1 MAKNHTVASTSRP
14 LLAYLSS
21 MDLFYLPAID
31 RNATDLLFP
40 KEESKHI
47 NKVLRK
53 KQGEKVRATNGKG
66 LEIII
71 QLSTLGTNQV
81 RGTIIDAKEHNPLPY
96 QLHMAIS
103 PTKNIS
109 RFEWFLEKA
118 TEIGI
123 HQITPILCFHSE
135 RKIIKPERLEK
146 IITAALKQSQQF
158 YRPQLNPLTHINS
171 FLEQNSNGLIAHCK
185 EGDKPSLFSIA
196 NEMGQQTIL
205 IGPEGDFS
213 EAEITQALKNNFK
226 AVSLG
231 KQRLRTETAAI
242 VACHTIALKAQ

>member
-1 MAKNHTVASTSRP
+1 
-14 LLAYLSS
+14 
-21 MDLFYLPAID
+21 MDLFYLPELD

-40 KEESKHI
+40 REESKHI

-53 KQGEKVRATNGKG
+53 RQGEKVRATNGKG
-66 LEIII
+66 LEVII
-71 QLSTLGTNQV
+71 QLSVLENNQV
-81 RGTIIDAKEHNPLPY
+81 RGIIIETIAHQPLPY
-96 QLHMAIS
+96 QLHIAIS
-103 PTKNIS
+103 PTKNIG

-123 HQITPILCFHSE
+123 HQITPIVCFHSE
-135 RKIIKPERLEK
+135 RKVIKPERLEK

-158 YRPQLNPLTHINS
+158 YRPRLNPLTHFNS
-171 FLEQNSNGLIAHCK
+171 FIEQNPDGLIAHCR
-185 EGDKPSLFSIA
+185 EGDKASLFSAA
-196 NEMGQQTIL
+196 NPMGQHTIL

-213 EAEITQALKNNFK
+213 EPEITQALNNNFK
-226 AVSLG
+226 AINLG